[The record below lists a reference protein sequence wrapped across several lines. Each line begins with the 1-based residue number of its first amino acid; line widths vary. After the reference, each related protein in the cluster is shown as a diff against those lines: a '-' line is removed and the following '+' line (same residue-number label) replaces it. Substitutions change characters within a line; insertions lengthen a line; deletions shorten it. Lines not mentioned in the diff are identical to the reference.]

1 MKVFLFL
8 TIIFFIIWA
17 LFISVNIWE
26 SNVTKKTLGDY
37 FPKQNVLNTF
47 SFDPK
52 NISKIN
58 FPCIIKPT
66 ICSGTNR
73 NVKLLHNIKE
83 LEKYIKESNKNENYI
98 IQEFFYSKY
107 EIGVLYEKIPF
118 LNSGKV
124 ISIVLK
130 KSNSSMWKPL
140 KCGNINN
147 LDSTT
152 CIDLTE
158 KLANSNF
165 VKHIIN
171 ISNSIPNF
179 FAGRYDIGFNS
190 FDDLDSGVFKIYEL
204 NGVMGFDLR
213 SNIELNEKFSW
224 MKIYYIVRWIFT
236 RFLIGLLNIITLK
249 ISPLYL
255 IKKLPWT
262 FSKAYTCN
270 DYEHLF
276 QSSPA

>member
-8 TIIFFIIWA
+8 IIIYLFFWA

-26 SNVTKKTLGDY
+26 LNVTKKTLGNY
-37 FPKQNVLNTF
+37 FPKKNLLNTF
-47 SFDPK
+47 SFYPK

-66 ICSGTNR
+66 ICSGTNK
-73 NVKLLHNIKE
+73 NVKLLQNNQD
-83 LEKYIKESNKNENYI
+83 LEKYIKESDKNEKYI
-98 IQEFFYSKY
+98 FQEFFYAKY

-130 KSNSSMWKPL
+130 NSNSSIWKPL

-147 LDSTT
+147 LESTT
-152 CIDLTE
+152 CTDLTE

-165 VKHIIN
+165 VKNIIN

-190 FDDLDSGVFKIYEL
+190 FEDLNLGMFKIYEL

-213 SNIELNEKFSW
+213 SNIGVNEKFSW
-224 MKIYYIVRWIFT
+224 KKIYY
-236 RFLIGLLNIITLK
+236 LIGG
-249 ISPLYL
+249 
-255 IKKLPWT
+255 
-262 FSKAYTCN
+262 
-270 DYEHLF
+270 DR
-276 QSSPA
+276 